1 VPKQTYKITAFH
13 GGINSNSDPRDINE
27 YESVSLV
34 DANIDK
40 VGKIT
45 TLGSTSDSASSGAST
60 IQISANRGL
69 YVMKSDRQLD
79 DAAADDTLLFNFNA
93 ADGFINARDSDD
105 SSDWHE
111 DVIEFAAN
119 ASPVYYSSDGNLR
132 VGDFNLSNNGKFFGY
147 IADSKFSSLGASSG
161 TVGWY
166 DSSQYVD
173 KPSVGKVLVS
183 TPYAGSDTQG
193 ENSAN
198 SEYIGSYVNDADSP
212 SSDVELMSTSA
223 VNLRVG
229 VQYNTALE
237 TNSANWNTK
246 TNCTANVSTTNY
258 ISLFEDTNVLVTGA
272 STTSSNTVSDTDGV
286 TFTVNTTQAFVFGL
300 WFTTTE
306 YDKLSH
312 VEVVLSNASNNITY
326 KFLSENMVGE
336 QKWNIFSCSQLNITT
351 QTAAFDDVFTI
362 WSVKVEQKSGHSGD
376 DSPDYWFSG
385 PIIAPIEPSSGF
397 PSGLY
402 SFHHSYLYDDAKQE
416 SLLKQFTSGDG
427 TYGINEVNIL
437 GSPILFNFD
446 VYVNPFSSRQ
456 MLTDQGIDISADTID
471 KTSHGLKNGDTVKF
485 EGIKNAGAISN
496 NTLYY
501 VVGKADDTFQLSAT
515 KSGSAITITGADDPY
530 VTGTAQAGASGTIT
544 LASGESGDDDAY
556 NTYIIYIS
564 SGTGAGQYRVIS
576 DYTGSSKV
584 AAVNLTW
591 KTNPASDSV
600 YKISPAYRYYA
611 LNKRIVGSRIYY
623 KIETND
629 NYFLIGEVDFVN
641 NGFKWFPEADVLSYD
656 ASNTSSTAAPVLNN
670 TSLVKGIAPTSSN
683 NIDTYKTING
693 FSNTTDWIN
702 ARYKTAV
709 VHGRRVYIGNIKRPN
724 ARTYPDRIIK
734 SQINKFDV
742 FPSGLGSVDVAIRD
756 GESIVKLEAYADRI
770 LQFKEHSL
778 YIINV
783 SETVDF
789 LEDTLRNKGC
799 AFDYHVTKTDFGIA
813 WFNIHGVY
821 FYDGQK
827 VTNLLERSGMMVINE
842 SDWETFITNSG
853 DTDISEAHIG
863 FIPKKRQLIINN
875 QATHIFIYD
884 FVLGS
889 WMKGST
895 KLAVTTNRTNFA
907 LDSDQDLFYL
917 TGTASTIRKWSPSA
931 AASSGFEIIT
941 KDIDFGEPAV
951 RKKVYRVYITYK
963 TGGTTNVTVKYDT
976 NGDTGLDKVFQDGT
990 NFASNVIANAGG
1002 GEWTQ
1007 AILKPNTS
1015 SEANNIYSFA
1025 LKIYTT
1031 GTVPA
1036 TFQINDITIIYRMK
1050 NIR

>member
-1 VPKQTYKITAFH
+1 MPKQTYKITAFH

-446 VYVNPFSSRQ
+446 VYVNPF
-456 MLTDQGIDISADTID
+456 
-471 KTSHGLKNGDTVKF
+471 
-485 EGIKNAGAISN
+485 
-496 NTLYY
+496 
-501 VVGKADDTFQLSAT
+501 
-515 KSGSAITITGADDPY
+515 
-530 VTGTAQAGASGTIT
+530 
-544 LASGESGDDDAY
+544 
-556 NTYIIYIS
+556 
-564 SGTGAGQYRVIS
+564 
-576 DYTGSSKV
+576 
-584 AAVNLTW
+584 
-591 KTNPASDSV
+591 
-600 YKISPAYRYYA
+600 
-611 LNKRIVGSRIYY
+611 
-623 KIETND
+623 
-629 NYFLIGEVDFVN
+629 
-641 NGFKWFPEADVLSYD
+641 
-656 ASNTSSTAAPVLNN
+656 
-670 TSLVKGIAPTSSN
+670 
-683 NIDTYKTING
+683 
-693 FSNTTDWIN
+693 
-702 ARYKTAV
+702 
-709 VHGRRVYIGNIKRPN
+709 
-724 ARTYPDRIIK
+724 
-734 SQINKFDV
+734 
-742 FPSGLGSVDVAIRD
+742 
-756 GESIVKLEAYADRI
+756 
-770 LQFKEHSL
+770 
-778 YIINV
+778 
-783 SETVDF
+783 
-789 LEDTLRNKGC
+789 
-799 AFDYHVTKTDFGIA
+799 
-813 WFNIHGVY
+813 
-821 FYDGQK
+821 
-827 VTNLLERSGMMVINE
+827 
-842 SDWETFITNSG
+842 
-853 DTDISEAHIG
+853 
-863 FIPKKRQLIINN
+863 
-875 QATHIFIYD
+875 
-884 FVLGS
+884 
-889 WMKGST
+889 
-895 KLAVTTNRTNFA
+895 
-907 LDSDQDLFYL
+907 
-917 TGTASTIRKWSPSA
+917 
-931 AASSGFEIIT
+931 
-941 KDIDFGEPAV
+941 
-951 RKKVYRVYITYK
+951 
-963 TGGTTNVTVKYDT
+963 
-976 NGDTGLDKVFQDGT
+976 
-990 NFASNVIANAGG
+990 
-1002 GEWTQ
+1002 
-1007 AILKPNTS
+1007 
-1015 SEANNIYSFA
+1015 
-1025 LKIYTT
+1025 
-1031 GTVPA
+1031 
-1036 TFQINDITIIYRMK
+1036 
-1050 NIR
+1050 